1 MGISRG
7 RGVVWGMVFAFVLA
21 VAACSGG
28 NKEAEEPKPA
38 PDFDLVSVDGNHVR
52 LSDLRGKVVLLDFW
66 ATWCPPCRVAIPHLV
81 ELQQKY
87 RAEGLVVVGMNMDQ
101 NPDDLTEFMTRT
113 SFNYPVVKVDE
124 ATRMAYG
131 GVASIPQAF
140 LIDRQ
145 GRIRYTF
152 MGYSQDIARDMEEKI
167 RKLLEE
173 PPGG

>member
-7 RGVVWGMVFAFVLA
+7 RGVWWGVALLLVFLL
-21 VAACSGG
+21 AACSGE
-28 NKEAEEPKPA
+28 NKEAGGPKPA
-38 PDFDLVSVDGNHVR
+38 PDFDLVSVGGNHVR
-52 LSDLRGKVVLLDFW
+52 LSKLRGKVVLLDFW
-66 ATWCPPCRVAIPHLV
+66 ATWCPPCRGAIPHLV

-113 SFNYPVVKVDE
+113 SFNYPVVRVDE
-124 ATRMAYG
+124 TTRMAYG
-131 GVASIPQAF
+131 GIASIPQAF

-152 MGYSQDIARDMEEKI
+152 TGFSPQIAAEMETKI
-167 RKLLEE
+167 RQLLEE
-173 PPGG
+173 APGG